1 MFCVMV
7 FLWVNLLY
15 FIDLAPQLINIKLFP
30 YFWIINQNVVTTF
43 CYYKMLLQ
51 IHSSYCHMC
60 TWIGYSHR
68 HWVNRSKGVWVNNL
82 LWFFQIAL
90 YRCFTNLHELY
101 RREIFLH
108 EFTREYHQTVIF
120 TNQMKNV
127 QGILQRQFS
136 LPGTLSHTPRIA

>member
-1 MFCVMV
+1 MIFCVMV

-30 YFWIINQNVVTTF
+30 YFWIINPK
-43 CYYKMLLQ
+43 CYYKY
-51 IHSSYCHMC
+51 IHHIHMC

-90 YRCFTNLHELY
+90 YRYFTNLHEQY

-136 LPGTLSHTPRIA
+136 LPETLSHTPRIA